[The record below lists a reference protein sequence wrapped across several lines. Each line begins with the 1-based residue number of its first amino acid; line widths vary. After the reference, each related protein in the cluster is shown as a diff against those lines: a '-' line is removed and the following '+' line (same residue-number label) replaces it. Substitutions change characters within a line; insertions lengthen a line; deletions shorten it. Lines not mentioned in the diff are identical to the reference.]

1 MKTIARWQT
10 GLVALLVQLVLA
22 GNAYARCTI
31 NAAGISIT
39 PVTASTGTYT
49 QPTAPTA
56 QAVTFTVS
64 GTYDTNNTGAN
75 GGTCRVAISWNRASL
90 PASMARSGGGATLPY
105 TIQSLSGGGNTL
117 LFTGGGTPGAGN
129 RLLVT
134 FGAAGRNLN
143 DQPFSVLMTAYFLAQ
158 PGTNQRAG
166 SYSDGP
172 TVRIYNVT
180 GGGTATQLAS
190 RAFTVNGTV
199 SSVCTIGGVTNPAAD
214 NATIPVSSARRGRYD
229 CDCQILRQRRLQ
241 LGHQYRRHLAK
252 RRREDHG
259 IARQRLHE
267 HHQLFRQCHLRR
279 RHIHPEHGD
288 DRDGD
293 GAEAGTTGTT
303 AGTTNSGTM
312 SVTIT
317 PQSAAQTLIGGSY
330 ADTLRITVTAQ

>member
-1 MKTIARWQT
+1 MRSIVRWKT

-22 GNAYARCTI
+22 GNATARCTI
-31 NAAGISIT
+31 NAAGISIS

-49 QPTAPTA
+49 APTAPTA

-64 GTYDTNNTGAN
+64 GTYDTNNTGTN

-105 TIQSLSGGGNTL
+105 TVQSLSGGGNTL

-129 RLLVT
+129 RLLVA

-143 DQPFSVLMTAYFLAQ
+143 NQPFSVLMTAYFLAQ

-172 TVRIYNVT
+172 TVRIYDVR
-180 GGGTATQLAS
+180 GSGAATQLAS

-214 NATIPVSSARRGRYD
+214 NATIPVSPAGAVDTTAIAKSYANVVCNSVTNVVATSQSGGVKNATSPGSGFTNIINYSASATYGGATST
-229 CDCQILRQRRLQ
+229 LNT
-241 LGHQYRRHLAK
+241 ATV
-252 RRREDHG
+252 
-259 IARQRLHE
+259 ATAT
-267 HHQLFRQCHLRR
+267 
-279 RHIHPEHGD
+279 
-288 DRDGD
+288 

-303 AGTTNSGTM
+303 AGTTNSGTL

-317 PQSAAQTLIGGSY
+317 PQAASQTLIGGGY